1 MTTNF
6 KKAKIRQKQFSRL
19 AIFLPAKWFS
29 KKPNSINVAEKRPNW
44 QPWWVC
50 EDTHSLFLSVGSTL
64 FVPAVALVTTTGQ
77 PKVNPTSTELIRSC
91 AINVAT
97 SLCKYERS
105 LVCDFCT
112 LLFLYQTHLLYIVKV
127 KNVKVKNV
135 KLKFKNV
142 KV

>member
-1 MTTNF
+1 M
-6 KKAKIRQKQFSRL
+6 
-19 AIFLPAKWFS
+19 
-29 KKPNSINVAEKRPNW
+29 
-44 QPWWVC
+44 
-50 EDTHSLFLSVGSTL
+50 GSTL

-135 KLKFKNV
+135 KQKIKNV
-142 KV
+142 KVKNVKIKNVKVKNVKLKVKM